1 MDALLILSALL
12 LTFLGLTWLTMR
24 GFSTSLLWG
33 WVALLP
39 GLNLLFVFAHW
50 RRAAQPVGLC
60 ALALIPLLSG
70 LVLIA
75 HQDPQRLQAIIE
87 LQWLHQA
94 PAELSGMKLKGR
106 LNGEL
111 FSPQQ
116 GEFLDGVLSLRDGEQ
131 AYLSRELRIRGLPL
145 GKQAVV
151 IDVLPTDQGPLPEV
165 EISWLEAD
173 QDLPQSRRLAAGY
186 SLHLDLQPVAD
197 GRLLGDLHFVMPASF
212 STSLSGQVEVLRNG
226 LVFREGRIDRRLDSR
241 DTLAYVLDDYLQR
254 RFATAD
260 VQLSQLPLLELPAK
274 AIDLEV
280 VARVKGQIQQVSLR
294 LNKDKQTGWLVQGDN
309 YPALGSELDSAEP
322 DNPVPGQAQL
332 AAKAADFSLL
342 MLLSDAERYLDHS
355 LRIHSNSG
363 TLAQGRFV
371 GLNEEG
377 MIVLH
382 QRLTGAG
389 EAHFTVSPDRVS
401 RVELVDP

>member
-12 LTFLGLTWLTMR
+12 LTFLGLTWLAIR

-39 GLNLLFVFAHW
+39 GFNLLFVFAHW

-60 ALALIPLLSG
+60 ALALIPLLTG

-94 PAELSGMKLKGR
+94 PAELSGMKLKGQ

-131 AYLSRELRIRGLPL
+131 TYLQRELLIRGLPL
-145 GKQAVV
+145 GKQALAM
-151 IDVLPTDQGPLPEV
+151 DVLPTDQGPLPEV
-165 EISWLEAD
+165 EISWLAAD
-173 QDLPQSRRLAAGY
+173 QGFPQTRRLAAGY

-197 GRLLGDLHFVMPASF
+197 GRLLGDLHLIMPTSF
-212 STSLSGQVEVLRNG
+212 KTSLSGQVEVLRSG
-226 LVFREGRIDRRLDSR
+226 LAFREGRIDRHLDSH

-254 RFATAD
+254 RFVTAD
-260 VQLSQLPLLELPAK
+260 VQLGRLPPLELPAK
-274 AIDLEV
+274 AIDLEF
-280 VARVKGQIQQVSLR
+280 VARVKGQPQRVSLR
-294 LNKDKQTGWLVQGDN
+294 LNKDKHTGWLVQGDN
-309 YPALGSELDSAEP
+309 YPALGSELGGAEP
-322 DNPVPGQAQL
+322 DNPVPGHAQSL
-332 AAKAADFSLL
+332 AKAADFSLL
-342 MLLSDAERYLDHS
+342 MLLSDTQRYLDQS

-363 TLAQGRFV
+363 VLAQGRFL
-371 GLNEEG
+371 GINEEG

-382 QRLTGAG
+382 QRLVGAG
-389 EAHFTVSPDRVS
+389 EAHFTVSPERIS
-401 RVELVDP
+401 HVELIEP